1 MIKEVELAVSPE
13 DAENDNQIRRQIL
26 NVLRVPAA
34 ALTGFRLLKRS
45 VDARSR
51 YPVFRMK
58 FRVFVNEP
66 VQQNTDWLPD
76 YKEAGKKSVII
87 VGFGPA
93 GMFAALRL
101 LEAGIKPIVLERGS
115 DVRERRKDLRA
126 IQQFDTV
133 NPDSNY
139 CFGEGGAG
147 AYSDG
152 KLYTR
157 SDKRGNLKKVLSV
170 LVGHGATE
178 DILVDAHPHIGSNK
192 LPGVVQSIRETIIQH
207 GGSVQFNTRVSGF
220 ILSERKMT
228 GVRTLDG
235 RELLAD
241 AVILATG
248 HSARD
253 IFYLLDQSKIR
264 IEAKPFA
271 LGLRIEHP
279 QELIDQIQYHCPGKR
294 HPNLPAANYSLV
306 HQVEG
311 RGVYSFCM
319 CPGGIIIP
327 AATAPGEIVVNGM
340 SMSRRDSKYANSGM
354 VVTVDETDW
363 SEFNNHGV
371 FAGLEFQ
378 KSVEQQA
385 FSAANQTQ
393 KAPAQRL
400 TDFLDGKISSTLP
413 KSSYIP
419 GHTSSDLT
427 QVLPAEVAIRLK
439 EGLEYFSKTVKGYLT
454 EDALLVATESRTSS
468 PIRIPRTPETCEHP
482 EVEGLYPCGEGAG
495 YAGGIVSAAMDGER
509 CAEAFLQKSGLLLK

>member
-1 MIKEVELAVSPE
+1 MTRDIELAVSPD
-13 DAENDNQIRRQIL
+13 DAGNEAQIRRQLLAIL
-26 NVLRVPAA
+26 KIPAA
-34 ALTGFRLLKRS
+34 NLTGYQLLKRS

-51 YPVFRMK
+51 FPVFRMK

-66 VQQNTDWLPD
+66 VQHNADWLPD

-101 LEAGIKPIVLERGS
+101 LEAGIKPIVLERGN

-126 IQQFDTV
+126 IQQFDLV

-157 SDKRGNLKKVLSV
+157 SDKRGNLKKVLNV
-170 LVGHGATE
+170 LVGHGASE

-192 LPGVVQSIRETIIQH
+192 LPGVVKSIRETIIQY
-207 GGSVQFNTRVSGF
+207 GGSVQFNTRVTGF
-220 ILSERKMT
+220 ILSGNKMI
-228 GVRTLDG
+228 GVTTQNG
-235 RELLAD
+235 QEILAE

-253 IFYLLDQSKIR
+253 IYYLLNENKIR

-271 LGLRIEHP
+271 LGVRIEHP
-279 QELIDQIQYHCPGKR
+279 QELIDRIQYHCPGQR

-306 HQVEG
+306 HQVAG

-327 AATAPGEIVVNGM
+327 AATAPAEIVVNGM

-354 VVTVDETDW
+354 VVSVDETDW
-363 SEFNNHGV
+363 SSFNKHGV

-378 KSVEQQA
+378 KSVENKS
-385 FSAANQTQ
+385 FLAANQTQ

-419 GHTSSDLT
+419 GHTSADLI
-427 QVLPAEVAIRLK
+427 QVLPAEVAVRLK
-439 EGLEYFSKTVKGYLT
+439 EGLRFFGESVKGYLT
-454 EDALLVATESRTSS
+454 EEAILVATESRTSS
-468 PIRIPRTPETCEHP
+468 PIRIPRNPDTCEHP
-482 EVEGLYPCGEGAG
+482 EISGLYPCGEGAG

-509 CAEAFLQKSGLLLK
+509 CAQAFLAKTALS